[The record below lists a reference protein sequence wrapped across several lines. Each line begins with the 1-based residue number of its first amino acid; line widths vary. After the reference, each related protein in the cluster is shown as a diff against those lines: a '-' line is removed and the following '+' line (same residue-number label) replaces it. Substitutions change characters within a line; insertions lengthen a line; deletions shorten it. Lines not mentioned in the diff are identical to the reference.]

1 MTNQQVGEL
10 LEQQQYVYA
19 KTMPWCPH
27 YYTLKKTWDDGE
39 QYRAVIAW
47 ILENGEK
54 RRWSRKEGTKGTTRR
69 YFDHGEWRYWPM
81 TTNPD
86 ASILLNRAK
95 IATDTSVPVTSNQ
108 KQLKLKA

>member
-1 MTNQQVGEL
+1 MNKEEVGNL
-10 LEQQQYVYA
+10 LDQQQYVYA

-27 YYTLKKTWDDGE
+27 YYTLKKTWDDGN
-39 QYRAVIAW
+39 QYRDVIAW

-54 RRWSRKEGTKGTTRR
+54 RRWGKRGTIRR

-108 KQLKLKA
+108 KQLKLKT